1 VTLSERRVVFFLAT
15 SYIGFVG
22 NAVKLYSRCCRKT
35 GVDRKNIKSAIS
47 IKSHIQET
55 NMFKNISLHRVIL
68 AAVMA
73 VSAVA
78 AQAAC
83 LDNVVLVHG
92 NTAYPSAW
100 NNTVSTLK
108 SRGYVDSQ
116 LYRPSWGSKTCATCN
131 DHNSTNTGVVKT
143 ALQNAK
149 AASCTGKIDVIG
161 HSMGVTL
168 AMKAINELGYA
179 GYVNTFVGVAGAQ
192 HGLNSCGVYPW
203 NVWNSTCGSNGLSIN
218 SPLINSVRSKRYGT
232 KMYSIKSW
240 IDQIVC
246 SGSCYVYGSHTS
258 NVDYQN
264 ATYDYA
270 LGHFG
275 LQTDTTGKQADLL
288 MN

>member
-1 VTLSERRVVFFLAT
+1 MT
-15 SYIGFVG
+15 G
-22 NAVKLYSRCCRKT
+22 N
-35 GVDRKNIKSAIS
+35 
-47 IKSHIQET
+47 H
-55 NMFKNISLHRVIL
+55 FSLTRLL
-68 AAVMA
+68 AA
-73 VSAVA
+73 A
-78 AQAAC
+78 ALAFGAIAAHAAC
-83 LDNVVLVHG
+83 LDNIVLVHG

-100 NNTVSTLK
+100 DNTVSTLK

-116 LYRPSWGSKTCATCN
+116 LYRPSWGSKSCASCN
-131 DHNSTNTGVVKT
+131 DHGSANTSPVKT
-143 ALQNAK
+143 AIQNAK

-179 GYVNTFVGVAGAQ
+179 GYVNSFVGVAGAQ

-203 NVWNSTCGSNGLSIN
+203 NVLNATCGSNGLSID
-218 SPLINSVRSKRYGT
+218 SPLIQSVKGKRYGA

-240 IDQIVC
+240 IDEIVC

-258 NVDYQN
+258 NVDGQN
-264 ATYDYA
+264 ATYDFS

-275 LQTDTTGKQADLL
+275 LQTGTTGTQANLL

>member
-1 VTLSERRVVFFLAT
+1 M
-15 SYIGFVG
+15 
-22 NAVKLYSRCCRKT
+22 KT
-35 GVDRKNIKSAIS
+35 G
-47 IKSHIQET
+47 
-55 NMFKNISLHRVIL
+55 FSLPRSVRSLLTGAAL
-68 AAVMA
+68 AL
-73 VSAVA
+73 SAVA

-92 NTAYPSAW
+92 NMAYPSSW

-116 LYRPSWGSKTCATCN
+116 LYRPSWGSKTCAACN
-131 DHNSTNTGVVKT
+131 DHNSTNTTVVKN
-143 ALQNAK
+143 ALQSAL

-179 GYVNTFVGVAGAQ
+179 AKVNTFVGVAGAQ
-192 HGLNSCGVYPW
+192 HGLNSCGVYPY
-203 NVWNSTCGSNGLSIN
+203 NVLSTTCGSNGLSIN
-218 SPLINSVRSKRYGT
+218 SPLIKSVRGKRYGA

-240 IDQIVC
+240 MDEVVC
-246 SGSCYVYGSHTS
+246 MGSCYVWGSHTS
-258 NVDYQN
+258 NIDMQN
-264 ATYDYA
+264 ASYDYA

-275 LQTDTTGKQADLL
+275 LQTYTNSKQADLL